1 MIRLGVGFTF
11 LCICSLGCDDT
22 PPGGAANLLSPRA
35 RWWCPQ
41 RRVASCS
48 SSTKGIRCCVLW
60 IYPRAPT
67 SQDNPY
73 FPRGVLL
80 DGHVV
85 DLKVDGERLVALSS
99 TGALF
104 EVPLRQEPAFRR
116 SKPLPPLVA
125 NWRAV
130 AIVGQGD
137 QFGRIDEDC
146 ALAVEGETSVQTGG
160 FGVCL
165 GRVGSYVYGVSAGAT
180 MWIATVDLV
189 EGLGE
194 RILLPS
200 VMERLVADSNG
211 GLWGLSP
218 DGLVVTSMNA
228 EGRLIRR
235 FGLVAPGNDLVVTEA
250 DEADFV
256 IAVAG
261 QDGYIWYYDT
271 DGAVRGTAA
280 VRAPEDVIAVGLS
293 GYSSDLTVE
302 RQDSAELSPGDI
314 LAMHQP
320 ELFRGTV
327 DVSPEG
333 DLIGIPDNS
342 LVLRPGHRV
351 IYYRDGSVWCYDAI
365 QENAQHSGAA
375 ERVPKELAIQSLQW
389 ELFAGV
395 PAWDPSMDLT
405 ELNYLGPL
413 EAGDFIDYQG
423 FRIRRAE
430 EPTAT
435 GIHMHIR
442 LGVGAHGAGVGGW
455 LSGVTRA
462 QVKTF
467 YNPEQAEEWLFATG
481 SGSET
486 IFQFP
491 PLATQGFEVK
501 HTDKNRK
508 GRLRRPLW

>member
-35 RWWCPQ
+35 P
-41 RRVASCS
+41 VVV
-48 SSTKGIRCCVLW
+48 STEAGSQLFVIDEGHSML
-60 IYPRAPT
+60 RAVDLSTGTYQPGP
-67 SQDNPY
+67 NPY

-80 DGHVV
+80 DGHVI

-104 EVPLRQEPAFRR
+104 EVPLRQGPAFRR

-218 DGLVVTSMNA
+218 DGLVVTSMDA

-271 DGAVRGTAA
+271 DGAVRGTAT

-333 DLIGIPDNS
+333 DLIGITDNS

-365 QENAQHSGAA
+365 QENARIRGGCGTGSQ
-375 ERVPKELAIQSLQW
+375 ELAIQSLQW

-430 EPTAT
+430 ESTAT
-435 GIHMHIR
+435 GGIHMHIR
-442 LGVGAHGAGVGGW
+442 LGVGARTALELGGW

-501 HTDKNRK
+501 TYR
-508 GRLRRPLW
+508 